1 MKTESPKACILYV
14 EDDSALSFVT
24 RDNLEEMGYRVVHFD
39 DGKAALSNFTAQ
51 HFDLCLLDVM
61 LPKMDGFEL
70 ARRIREINNSIPILF
85 LSAKTGIDDRIEGL
99 KLGGDDYLT
108 KPFSMDE
115 LRLKIEVFIRRNKV
129 SDSTKEGMHQLKTGN
144 YLLDVPNQLLSCNEI
159 SIKLTLKETRLIA
172 LLFTRQNQL
181 ISRQEILMQ
190 IWGDDSYFNG
200 RSLDVFIS
208 RIRKY
213 LKHDPQLEI
222 ESIRSIGFRLIQHA
236 KKENQHE

>member
-1 MKTESPKACILYV
+1 MKTELPKACILYV

-24 RDNLEEMGYRVVHFD
+24 RDNLEEMGYKVVHFD
-39 DGKAALSNFTAQ
+39 DGKTALSNFSAQ

-70 ARRIREINNSIPILF
+70 ARRIREINASIPILF
-85 LSAKTGIDDRIEGL
+85 LSAKTTIEDRIEGL

-115 LRLKIEVFIRRNKV
+115 LLLKIEVFIKRNKV
-129 SDSTKEGMHQLKTGN
+129 SNFDLEPVQHLKAGA
-144 YLLDVPNQLLSCNEI
+144 YALDVPNQMLVCHKI
-159 SIKLTLKETRLIA
+159 TIKLTLKETRLLA

-181 ISRQEILMQ
+181 IPRQEILLQ

-213 LKHDPQLEI
+213 LKHDPHLEI
-222 ESIRSIGFRLIQHA
+222 ESIRSIGFRLIPGSN
-236 KKENQHE
+236 K